1 MLSGSVVP
9 SCCCLAA
16 PLLATSTWE
25 RCSTAVRAARGTRLF
40 TDEAADAR
48 WCDHERLCAAAA
60 RPVLGMPP
68 AGQAIHAQRF
78 GWQPRNSCG
87 VPSPASRASPPAPI
101 HAPPATARDV
111 RAAARAPLPGS
122 ISQRGALLTSRRAYA
137 GVPSSVYHG
146 GTRQTGTVT
155 VRIRS
160 PGSVA
165 GQRTHPIAAHLGQ
178 GGSTRSL
185 GAGHTTQI

>member
-1 MLSGSVVP
+1 MCGSP
-9 SCCCLAA
+9 TH
-16 PLLATSTWE
+16 ATPDHRQGS
-25 RCSTAVRAARGTRLF
+25 RCATR
-40 TDEAADAR
+40 
-48 WCDHERLCAAAA
+48 DHERLCAAAA
-60 RPVLGMPP
+60 RPASGTLPS
-68 AGQAIHAQRF
+68 AGLLQAQPF
-78 GWQPRNSCG
+78 G
-87 VPSPASRASPPAPI
+87 SPEIRAGSRAQQAVPALRHPSMRRR
-101 HAPPATARDV
+101 PRLETCARLLGL
-111 RAAARAPLPGS
+111 PSPGS